1 MNLTKTEATFDATS
15 FGKAMNIFGE
25 RATLKVGDST
35 LDIDVLDT
43 SVEISPLGA
52 ETITIKGHILRPL
65 TRSKNESEDTVVPS
79 GLRLDRVVYAPP
91 ATIVYWLDGTKTVV
105 KCCEK
110 DEYSKTTGFM
120 MCAIKKMCGNDTV
133 TFHKMMK
140 QEGAK

>member
-1 MNLTKTEATFDATS
+1 MKFAKTEATFDATS
-15 FGKAMNIFGE
+15 FGKAMNIYGE

-43 SVEISPLGA
+43 RVEISTFG
-52 ETITIKGHILRPL
+52 EESITMKGRILRPSICSMKENKS
-65 TRSKNESEDTVVPS
+65 TSVPH

-91 ATIVYWLDGTKTVV
+91 ATIVYWQDGTKTVV

-110 DEYSKTTGFM
+110 DEYSKSTGFM

-140 QEGAK
+140 QEECK